1 MGRATKQNNH
11 STVSDW
17 VNRDPKTWN
26 AFQRLHNSVFS
37 PNRAPGLPVPQ
48 KMPVISMLS
57 QHMFIISFIM
67 VPLSLHQTYVFMTGH
82 SLAKLPTFLL
92 YTSGYILST
101 IQLARVLGHLAHRVG
116 YLDNNVAR
124 DGLANTAAG
133 KLISEL
139 AMTTGFRLAMAVILA
154 YNVDSSP
161 WEALGGFQACISLL
175 VKLSL
180 YGPVLDLFFYIYHRA
195 CHEIPALWMYHRTH
209 HLNKHPTTVHAAF
222 ADEEQE
228 MIEMVLV
235 PALTYTT
242 FWFAGYPLGFYE
254 WWVCLQYITY
264 PELVGHSGL
273 RVYAT
278 PPTPT
283 SWFFQLLGV
292 ELVLEDH
299 DLHHRKGWK
308 KAVNY
313 GKQTRIWDRLFGTC
327 GERIETVQGNVDL
340 ENKIYLPIFVQNTE

>member
-1 MGRATKQNNH
+1 MGRATKLNNQ

-17 VNRDPKTWN
+17 INRDPKTWN
-26 AFQRLHNSVFS
+26 AFQRAHNRIFL

-48 KMPVISMLS
+48 KLPVVSMLS
-57 QHMFIISFIM
+57 QHMFIITFIM
-67 VPLSLHQTYVFMTGH
+67 VPLSLHQAYVFLTGE

-92 YTSGYILST
+92 YTSGYT
-101 IQLARVLGHLAHRVG
+101 FFTAQLARVLGHLAHKVG
-116 YLDNNVAR
+116 YLDNSVAR
-124 DGLANTAAG
+124 DGLANNAAG

-139 AMTTGFRLAMAVILA
+139 VMTTVFRLGMAVILT
-154 YNVDSSP
+154 YDTNSSP
-161 WEALGGFQACISLL
+161 LDALGSFKAFVSLL

-180 YGPVLDLFFYIYHRA
+180 YGPILDLFFYIYHRA
-195 CHEIPALWMYHRTH
+195 CHEIPSLWMYHRTH
-209 HLNKHPTTVHAAF
+209 HLNKHPTTVHTAY

-228 MIEMVLV
+228 MIEMVLI
-235 PALTYTT
+235 PALTYAT
-242 FWFAGYPLGFYE
+242 FWVTGYPLGFYE

-264 PELVGHSGL
+264 PEVVGHSGL
-273 RVYAT
+273 RVYVT
-278 PPTPT
+278 PPTPI
-283 SWFFQLLGV
+283 SWLLQLLGV

-327 GERIETVQGNVDL
+327 GERIETVQDNMDG
-340 ENKIYLPIFVQNTE
+340 ENKLHIPILV